1 MSKISFTSL
10 MYHGIHSTPECDGCF
25 DAVYSVTR
33 ESFVEQ
39 LDYLLANHYQ
49 AVTLEQA
56 LSGEYQKPVVITFD
70 DGDVSNYS
78 FAFPELKKRN
88 MLAEFYI
95 TSDWIDTPGYMSGQQ
110 LLEMHQAGMSIQ
122 AHGQTH
128 TYMSDLEPEALEQE
142 LKISKQKV
150 ESVTQHPVHT
160 VALPGGRGLKQV
172 LPLYQKLGYS
182 YIATSVLGH
191 NKRKQPI
198 NRITMTSNTSIKV
211 LANMLSG
218 TGMMY
223 WKAIIVQQ
231 VLTLA
236 KRLLGNKNYEKIRSK
251 LIRV

>member
-1 MSKISFTSL
+1 MSRTSFTSL

-39 LDYLLANHYQ
+39 LDYLQANHYQ

-56 LSGEYQKPVVITFD
+56 LSGDYQKPVVITFD

-95 TSDWIDTPGYMSGQQ
+95 TSDWIDTRGYMSKAQ

-128 TYMSDLEPEALEQE
+128 SYMSDLPTDELEQE
-142 LKISKQKV
+142 LKISKQTV
-150 ESVTQHPVHT
+150 EEITQSRVHT

-172 LPLYQKLGYS
+172 LPLYKRLGYS

-191 NKRKQPI
+191 NKRLQPI
-198 NRITMTSNTSIKV
+198 RRITMTSNTNIEV

-218 TGMMY
+218 TGFMY
-223 WKAIIVQQ
+223 RKAIFTQQ

>member
-33 ESFVEQ
+33 EAFIEQ
-39 LDYLLANHYQ
+39 LDYLKANQYQ

-56 LSGEYQKPVVITFD
+56 LSGAYSKPVVITFD

-78 FAFPELKKRN
+78 FAFPELKKRG

-95 TSDWIDTPGYMSGQQ
+95 TSDWIDTQGYMSQAQ
-110 LLEMHQAGMSIQ
+110 LLEMHRAGMSIQ

-128 TYMSDLEPEALEQE
+128 SYMSDLAPEALEQE
-142 LKISKQKV
+142 LKVSKQKV
-150 ESVTQHPVHT
+150 EAITQTRVHT

-172 LPLYQKLGYS
+172 LPLYKKLGYS

-191 NKRKQPI
+191 NKRRQPI
-198 NRITMTSNTSIKV
+198 CRITMTSNTTITV

-218 TGMMY
+218 TGLMY
-223 WKAIIVQQ
+223 YKAIFIQQ
-231 VLTLA
+231 GLTLA

>member
-1 MSKISFTSL
+1 MNKISFTSL
-10 MYHGIHSTPECDGCF
+10 MYHGIHSTPECDGSF

-39 LDYLLANHYQ
+39 LDYLLAQQYQ

-56 LSGEYQKPVVITFD
+56 LSGSHKKPVVITFD

-78 FAFPELKKRN
+78 FAFVELEKRN

-95 TSDWIDTPGYMSGQQ
+95 TSDWIDTPGYMSSDQ
-110 LLEMHQAGMSIQ
+110 LLKMHQAGMSIQ

-128 TYMSDLEPEALEQE
+128 AYMSDLPTAELEQE
-142 LKISKQKV
+142 LKISKERL
-150 ESVTQHPVHT
+150 ESITQTQVHT

-172 LPLYQKLGYS
+172 LPLYRKLGYS

-198 NRITMTSNTSIKV
+198 CRITMTSNTNLKV

-218 TGMMY
+218 TGFMY
-223 WKAIIVQQ
+223 WKAIGVQQ
-231 VLTLA
+231 GLTLA